1 MALRRAAGRRP
12 AALVLTGLAL
22 LAPGGPVSGQ
32 QAEDPVVI
40 DHADELRRVVEG
52 DSLTYFLTGNVRAHR
67 GEVRMRSQMATIYRQ
82 SSLADFQRNV
92 HFWDRTTEI
101 YADRVVYEEIPD
113 VALATGR
120 VQLIDRESRSEV
132 AAESLRYFRDEG
144 RIVAWPRP
152 HAVLVPRD
160 TTGGEPFDLYADEM
174 RFRSDS
180 IRSEMVAVD
189 SVLIERSDLTA
200 VADSLLYDD
209 ESEIVRL
216 RLSPRVETAE
226 TFLVADQIDVL
237 MLNSEITA
245 LVAESRA
252 RAVNKRDPVPPSVRA
267 AFANVSPNSFLEGDS
282 LYISFAGEG
291 IDWLVAERNAR
302 SLNYARESPPGP
314 VETWSVNYLQGS
326 RLQLNFRG
334 DSLARVVATGGH
346 RGIFRS
352 EEVRIGGPER
362 RPSVPI
368 PLPEPGAVAIPGTT
382 RRAGTIP
389 RGSGGRSR

>member
-1 MALRRAAGRRP
+1 MTPPSLGSRFPVALA
-12 AALVLTGLAL
+12 LTGFAL
-22 LAPGGPVSGQ
+22 LASVGRLPGQP
-32 QAEDPVVI
+32 AEEPVVI

-67 GEVRMRSQMATIYRQ
+67 GNVRMRSQSATIYRR
-82 SSLADFQRNV
+82 SSIADFQRNV

-113 VALATGR
+113 VALATGD
-120 VQLIDRESRSEV
+120 VQLIDRETKSEV
-132 AAESLRYFRDEG
+132 AAESLRYFREDG

-160 TTGGEPFDLYADEM
+160 TTAGQPFDIYSDVM

-180 IRSEMVAVD
+180 VRSEVVAVD
-189 SVLIERSDLTA
+189 SVLIERTDLTA

-209 ESEIVRL
+209 ESGIVRL
-216 RLSPRVETAE
+216 RLSPRVETEE
-226 TFLVADQIDVL
+226 TFLVADEIDVL
-237 MLNSEITA
+237 MKDNEITA

-252 RAVNKRDPVPPSVRA
+252 RAVDKRDTIPVSVRA
-267 AFANVSPNSFLEGDS
+267 AFDNVSATSFLEGDS
-282 LYISFAGEG
+282 LYISFAEEG

-302 SLNYARESPPGP
+302 SLNYSRESAAGP
-314 VETWSVNYLQGS
+314 VETWSVNYLQGA
-326 RLQLNFRG
+326 RLRLNFRG
-334 DSLARVVATGGH
+334 DSLTQVVATGGH
-346 RGIFRS
+346 RGVFRS

-368 PLPEPGAVAIPGTT
+368 PLPEPPAVATPGTA
-382 RRAGTIP
+382 RRAGATP
-389 RGSGGRSR
+389 RKSRRRSG